1 MSDCPLLPLTIGQ
14 HSVPAGFDL
23 KVTSINMILHIPLS
37 QAAGR
42 LVLIGRGRVRE
53 KENHVCSAP
62 WIRKT
67 QELCGQACCC
77 CFKWDE
83 FLWWTA
89 GVLFFWQLMAYE
101 GMPFRSSPV
110 WQMEF
115 FRTCWTI
122 GRDRCLWLICS
133 GYKWNKIMQSISFLE
148 PLTECLWVVCMVN
161 RSMIDAHRS
170 IKSFEKTIHGKN
182 YLITPLLWWKYL

>member
-1 MSDCPLLPLTIGQ
+1 MTISCSLGSWQISVNMSDCPLLPLTIGQ

-42 LVLIGRGRVRE
+42 LFLIGRGRVRE
-53 KENHVCSAP
+53 KENRVCSAP
-62 WIRKT
+62 WIRQT
-67 QELCGQACCC
+67 QELCGQPCCC

-101 GMPFRSSPV
+101 GMRFRSSPV
-110 WQMEF
+110 WQME
-115 FRTCWTI
+115 
-122 GRDRCLWLICS
+122 DKL
-133 GYKWNKIMQSISFLE
+133 N
-148 PLTECLWVVCMVN
+148 
-161 RSMIDAHRS
+161 HRQGQMS
-170 IKSFEKTIHGKN
+170 VTNLQWI
-182 YLITPLLWWKYL
+182 